1 MHISHD
7 KKVDNKTDVDDVIN
21 KKGKNNNLKKHNTD
35 FSD

>member
-7 KKVDNKTDVDDVIN
+7 KKVDNKTDVDDVID
-21 KKGKNNNLKKHNTD
+21 KKGKNNNSQQYNTD